1 MIYDDFSR
9 QVLLAA
15 TGGIFA
21 SFSLWAAL
29 KPQSLATSLGYT
41 LASKNA
47 ISEFHAV
54 YVGVFIA
61 QASLCA
67 LAYTRVVDAAIGNL
81 VAVFLLGQPFGRMI
95 AAFRGS
101 WPAGFLLVLF
111 IMEFVGG
118 GLILLVQPSH

>member
-9 QVLLAA
+9 QVLLAV

-21 SFSLWAAL
+21 CFALWAAL
-29 KPQSLATSLGYT
+29 KPKSLATTLGYT

-47 ISEFHAV
+47 LSEFHAI

-61 QASLCA
+61 QAGLCA
-67 LAYTRVVDAAIGNL
+67 LAFARVADAAIGNL

-101 WPAGFLLVLF
+101 WPSGLLLVLF
-111 IMEFVGG
+111 VLELVGG
-118 GLILLVQPSH
+118 ILLLVVQPSP

>member
-9 QVLLAA
+9 QVLLAV

-21 SFSLWAAL
+21 CFALWAIL
-29 KPQSLATSLGYT
+29 KPKSLATSLGYT
-41 LASKNA
+41 LESKNA
-47 ISEFHAV
+47 ISEFHAI

-61 QASLCA
+61 QAWLCA
-67 LAYTRVVDAAIGNL
+67 LAWTRVADAAIGNL

-95 AAFRGS
+95 ATFRGG

-111 IMEFVGG
+111 IMEFAGG
-118 GLILLVQPSH
+118 GIILLVQPSP

>member
-9 QVLLAA
+9 QVLLAVS
-15 TGGIFA
+15 GGIFA
-21 SFSLWAAL
+21 CFTLWAAL
-29 KPQSLATSLGYT
+29 KPKSLATSLGYT

-47 ISEFHAV
+47 ISEFHAI

-61 QASLCA
+61 QAWLCA
-67 LAYTRVVDAAIGNL
+67 LAWNRVADAALGNL

-95 AAFRGS
+95 ATFRGS

-118 GLILLVQPSH
+118 GTILLVQPSP

>member
-21 SFSLWAAL
+21 CFALWAAL
-29 KPQSLATSLGYT
+29 KPKSLAASLGYALT
-41 LASKNA
+41 SKNA
-47 ISEFHAV
+47 ISEFHAI

-61 QASLCA
+61 QAGLCA
-67 LAYTRVVDAAIGNL
+67 LAWTRVADATLGNL

-95 AAFRGS
+95 AAFRGG

-111 IMEFVGG
+111 IMEVVGG
-118 GLILLVQPSH
+118 SILLLVQPSP